1 MMDMDTCIPDT
12 PNGAAPLSEAALCA
26 WLGAAAPGERLA
38 YHRGFLARETS
49 PLTQLLPDAERL
61 ALLRL
66 ANRAWALAEAG
77 LAHLVQRRHGE
88 EDYSYLIVARRRPR
102 RAQPALLSFHLA
114 EAA

>member
-88 EDYSYLIVARRRPR
+88 EDYSYLIVARPRPHR
-102 RAQPALLSFHLA
+102 VAPSILPAILA

>member
-1 MMDMDTCIPDT
+1 MDSIAFP
-12 PNGAAPLSEAALCA
+12 PPPAATLSEADLCR

-88 EDYSYLIVARRRPR
+88 EDYSYLIVARPRPHR
-102 RAQPALLSFHLA
+102 VAPSILPAILA